1 VRRRTRRK
9 RKRISRLATRATEKP
24 ERVASFD
31 IGLAF
36 SPDSRLLAVGS
47 ADQTVRLWNVSDP
60 AHLWDTSPAAAK
72 ANACVG
78 AGQGITHQEWAT
90 YIPGVACRA
99 PC

>member
-1 VRRRTRRK
+1 M
-9 RKRISRLATRATEKP
+9 
-24 ERVASFD
+24 
-31 IGLAF
+31 
-36 SPDSRLLAVGS
+36 
-47 ADQTVRLWNVSDP
+47 RLWNVSDP

-90 YIPGVACRA
+90 YIPGVAFRA